1 MSEPDLSTEMTADGR
16 TDDFAEFV
24 HSAEPLLRRALGAA
38 YGASVGREAAL
49 DALSWGWEHW
59 DRLSRMTNPI
69 GYLYR
74 VGQTRASEHFA
85 RQARFA
91 EFDDESRLPVAD
103 PVVADPELPAAL
115 RALSAQQRVAAVLV
129 HGYGVPLRE
138 AAELMDV
145 SVATVR
151 KHCERAMRHLR
162 VALEA
167 SDAR

>member
-1 MSEPDLSTEMTADGR
+1 MTAGRR

-24 HSAEPLLRRALGAA
+24 RSAEPLLRRALGAA

-59 DRLSRMTNPI
+59 DRLSRMTNPV

-74 VGQTRASEHFA
+74 VGQSRASEHFA

-91 EFDDESRLPVAD
+91 ELDGEPRSMATDDVA
-103 PVVADPELPAAL
+103 ADPELPAAL
-115 RALSAQQRVAAVLV
+115 RALSTQQRAAAVLV

-151 KHCERAMRHLR
+151 KHCDRAMRHLR
-162 VALEA
+162 VALEVT
-167 SDAR
+167 DAR